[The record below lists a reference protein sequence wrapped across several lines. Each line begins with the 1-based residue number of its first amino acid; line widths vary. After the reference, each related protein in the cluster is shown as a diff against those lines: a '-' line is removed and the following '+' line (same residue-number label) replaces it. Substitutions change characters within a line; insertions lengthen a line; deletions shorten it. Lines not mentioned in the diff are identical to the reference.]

1 MTILRFNN
9 WGMLK
14 QENKESLGELYFT
27 ATWTYDYLPPGYLEH
42 FHTLS
47 VSSPYYPVLLLYVKG
62 SMIKIEPSTFYKE
75 YHLGLEDNITSL
87 PAKIAYFLNAFNQVK
102 NPNVERSSIDSW
114 KVTWI
119 VRQNGHALL
128 ALPRTEK
135 PEARIWTLYISAS
148 LSEKKPD
155 ADSSLMF
162 LKGHETIHV
171 KALLRFLKIIN
182 PTY

>member
-1 MTILRFNN
+1 M
-9 WGMLK
+9 
-14 QENKESLGELYFT
+14 
-27 ATWTYDYLPPGYLEH
+27 YDYLPPGYLEH

-87 PAKIAYFLNAFNQVK
+87 PAKIVYFLNAFNQVK
-102 NPNVERSSIDSW
+102 NPNVKRSSIDSW

-135 PEARIWTLYISAS
+135 TRSKNLNSLHISFSVWKEDWRWLLPNVSERTRDNSCESSSKIFEDNKPNILIDIIKPQLTKDKTAHTLRQ
-148 LSEKKPD
+148 KQ
-155 ADSSLMF
+155 
-162 LKGHETIHV
+162 V
-171 KALLRFLKIIN
+171 
-182 PTY
+182 